1 MPTRADVTFHE
12 ALEMIESLP
21 EDQQES
27 LIEILQLRLQE
38 HRRERLALSIKEA
51 RQEYK
56 RGEVRRGTVADLMKE
71 ITVKDRGLAA

>member
-1 MPTRADVTFHE
+1 MPTRADVTFQE

-56 RGEVRRGTVADLMKE
+56 RGEVRRGIVADLMKE
-71 ITVKDRGLAA
+71 ITVEE